1 MNLLIL
7 NKSWILPMFKLN
19 KSQQAGIIQWQLVDK
34 ANYLPGVVEDMVNVG
49 MVNFWIFVNH
59 LMFFYLITKKLQ
71 DIIGN
76 KQII

>member
-1 MNLLIL
+1 
-7 NKSWILPMFKLN
+7 MFKLN

-34 ANYLPGVVEDMVNVG
+34 ANYLLGVVEDMVNVG

>member
-1 MNLLIL
+1 
-7 NKSWILPMFKLN
+7 MFKLN

-34 ANYLPGVVEDMVNVG
+34 ANYLLGVVEDMVNVG

-71 DIIGN
+71 DIIVN

>member
-1 MNLLIL
+1 
-7 NKSWILPMFKLN
+7 MFKLN

-34 ANYLPGVVEDMVNVG
+34 ANYLLGVVEDTVNVG

>member
-1 MNLLIL
+1 
-7 NKSWILPMFKLN
+7 MFKLN

-34 ANYLPGVVEDMVNVG
+34 ANYLLGVVEDMVNVV

-71 DIIGN
+71 DIIVN

>member
-1 MNLLIL
+1 
-7 NKSWILPMFKLN
+7 MFKLN
-19 KSQQAGIIQWQLVDK
+19 KLQQVGIIQWQLVDK

-59 LMFFYLITKKLQ
+59 LMFIYLITKKLQ
-71 DIIGN
+71 DIIIN

>member
-1 MNLLIL
+1 
-7 NKSWILPMFKLN
+7 MFKLN

-34 ANYLPGVVEDMVNVG
+34 ANYLLGVVEDMVNVE

>member
-1 MNLLIL
+1 
-7 NKSWILPMFKLN
+7 MFKLN

-34 ANYLPGVVEDMVNVG
+34 ANYLLGVVEDMVNVV

>member
-1 MNLLIL
+1 
-7 NKSWILPMFKLN
+7 MFKLN

-34 ANYLPGVVEDMVNVG
+34 ANYLLGVVEDMVNVE

-59 LMFFYLITKKLQ
+59 LMLFYLITKKLQ